1 MTRLLVSLALLI
13 GFAAP
18 VHAEGPMLVELF
30 ASKNCRAC
38 PAAYK
43 TMKQVEAERGKDVIV
58 LTWAVDYWDYLGGK
72 EKMALPESKD
82 RQRAYVDH
90 FSMRGPYTPQ
100 TVYNGLEQASGNKPA
115 KVGAAMMKA
124 EMADP
129 TDVRLQR
136 AGKRVVLTG
145 QPDGLADIWW
155 VAYLDAAT
163 TRPRCR
169 TRSPACARSARGLAA
184 RLRSNCRP
192 ASPAASSSCRKPA
205 WAASSPRCVPTSA
218 DPLP

>member
-1 MTRLLVSLALLI
+1 MTRILVSLAFLFGL
-13 GFAAP
+13 AAP

-82 RQRAYVDH
+82 RQRAYIDH

-100 TVYNGLEQASGNKPA
+100 TVYNGLEQAAGNKPA

-124 EMADP
+124 EMAEP

-136 AGKRVVLTG
+136 TGKRVVLTG

-155 VAYLDAAT
+155 VAYLDADDNKT
-163 TRPRCR
+163 KMPNPV
-169 TRSPACARSARGLAA
+169 RSVRQIGPWLGGKAEIELPACESGCVLVVQEAGMGRVLATMRA
-184 RLRSNCRP
+184 N
-192 ASPAASSSCRKPA
+192 
-205 WAASSPRCVPTSA
+205 
-218 DPLP
+218 

>member
-1 MTRLLVSLALLI
+1 MTRILVSLAFLFGLS
-13 GFAAP
+13 AP

-43 TMKQVEAERGKDVIV
+43 TMKQVEVERGKDVIV

-82 RQRAYVDH
+82 RQRAYIDH

-100 TVYNGLEQASGNKPA
+100 TVYNGLEQAAGNKPA

-124 EMADP
+124 EMAEP

-136 AGKRVVLTG
+136 TGKRVVLTG

-155 VAYLDAAT
+155 VAYLDADDNKTKMPNPVTSVRQIGPWLGGKAEIEL
-163 TRPRCR
+163 
-169 TRSPACARSARGLAA
+169 PACESGCVLVVQEAGMGRVLATMRA
-184 RLRSNCRP
+184 N
-192 ASPAASSSCRKPA
+192 
-205 WAASSPRCVPTSA
+205 
-218 DPLP
+218 

>member
-1 MTRLLVSLALLI
+1 MTRLLVSLAILFGL
-13 GFAAP
+13 AAP

-43 TMKQVEAERGKDVIV
+43 TMKQVEAERGEDVIV

-124 EMADP
+124 EMAEP

-136 AGKRVVLTG
+136 SGKRVVLTG

-155 VAYLDAAT
+155 VAYLDADDNQTKMPNPVTSVRQIGPWLGGRAEIEL
-163 TRPRCR
+163 
-169 TRSPACARSARGLAA
+169 PACESG
-184 RLRSNCRP
+184 
-192 ASPAASSSCRKPA
+192 
-205 WAASSPRCVPTSA
+205 CVLVVQEAGMGRVLGTMRA
-218 DPLP
+218 N

>member
-1 MTRLLVSLALLI
+1 MTRLLVSLAILFGL
-13 GFAAP
+13 AAP

-43 TMKQVEAERGKDVIV
+43 TMKQVEAERGQDVIV

-124 EMADP
+124 EMAEP

-136 AGKRVVLTG
+136 SGKRVVLTG

-155 VAYLDAAT
+155 VAYLDADDNQTKMPNPVTSVRQIGPWLGGRAEIEL
-163 TRPRCR
+163 
-169 TRSPACARSARGLAA
+169 PACESG
-184 RLRSNCRP
+184 
-192 ASPAASSSCRKPA
+192 
-205 WAASSPRCVPTSA
+205 CVLVVQEAGMGRVLGTMRA
-218 DPLP
+218 N